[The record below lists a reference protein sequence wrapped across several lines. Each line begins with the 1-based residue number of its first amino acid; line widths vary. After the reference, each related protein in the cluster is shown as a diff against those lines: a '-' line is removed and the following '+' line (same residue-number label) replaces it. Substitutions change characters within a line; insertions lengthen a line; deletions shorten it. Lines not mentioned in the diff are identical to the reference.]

1 MRNSENSNRPTGW
14 GIAGGMIVP
23 PNWNSK
29 INNNYRL
36 LQL

>member
-1 MRNSENSNRPTGW
+1 MGNNENNNRPTGW

-29 INNNYRL
+29 IKFFYL
-36 LQL
+36 VYY

>member
-1 MRNSENSNRPTGW
+1 MGDNENNNKPIGW

-29 INNNYRL
+29 TNK
-36 LQL
+36 

>member
-1 MRNSENSNRPTGW
+1 MGNNENNNRPIGW

-29 INNNYRL
+29 S
-36 LQL
+36 

>member
-1 MRNSENSNRPTGW
+1 MGNNENNNNRPNGW

-29 INNNYRL
+29 MNK
-36 LQL
+36 

>member
-1 MRNSENSNRPTGW
+1 MEDNENKTNRPTGW

-29 INNNYRL
+29 KISKV
-36 LQL
+36 

>member
-1 MRNSENSNRPTGW
+1 MENDENKNNRPTGW

-29 INNNYRL
+29 RNK
-36 LQL
+36 

>member
-1 MRNSENSNRPTGW
+1 MRNNENNNRPTGW

-29 INNNYRL
+29 RNK
-36 LQL
+36 

>member
-1 MRNSENSNRPTGW
+1 MENDENKTNRPIGW

-29 INNNYRL
+29 RIK
-36 LQL
+36 